1 MSSYERRHPAPV
13 ASSAAAL
20 PPAARASKAPDPARA
35 VERPSEES
43 VAARTVPPTPAH
55 SAPSSFVRS
64 QTPQASPSQTLAA
77 AYPLLRREN
86 STASTETARSLARL
100 ATNKDSEIA
109 QLCNAAAYAREGA
122 LAGDAFCVSRLPYR
136 LALVVPIA
144 GVPAMS
150 AISTSN

>member
-43 VAARTVPPTPAH
+43 VAAWTVPPTPAR

-64 QTPQASPSQTLAA
+64 QTLQASPSQTLAA
-77 AYPLLRREN
+77 AYPLLRKE
-86 STASTETARSLARL
+86 
-100 ATNKDSEIA
+100 KFDSIDRDG
-109 QLCNAAAYAREGA
+109 QKPCPPHHKP
-122 LAGDAFCVSRLPYR
+122 SRHKQR
-136 LALVVPIA
+136 
-144 GVPAMS
+144 
-150 AISTSN
+150 